1 MCRTAGMTT
10 LVLILNPAAELVDRM
25 DLSLTRQIMRI
36 GITMRSR
43 MTMEKMSERLTE
55 KQLNYSRGGATI
67 SRGQEAGQ
75 ASWPRMFYRVPP
87 TAEPGKGS
95 EYSIMQ
101 TLLLV
106 AFALFAGLL
115 MTRLFVK
122 FHLPDVT
129 AYLVTGVLIGPCV
142 LGRLGIRGFGFNT
155 FDEVESLS
163 LISDVALGFIAFAI
177 GHEFRLSA
185 LKQTGRQ
192 ATIVGILQAVVTTI
206 VVDAAL
212 IALHYAMPELL
223 SMPAAITL
231 GAIASAT
238 APAATLMVVRQY
250 KAKGPVTDVL
260 LPVVALDDAVGLVVF
275 AVSFGIAQSMESGS
289 VNTLALI
296 VEPIGEVVLS
306 LLLGAAVGF
315 ALTDLERYFHSHRNR
330 NALIVGSVVL
340 TVALSQIK
348 FDVGPFTFG
357 FSSLL
362 VCMMLGTVFCN
373 FCPLS
378 EDLMLQA
385 DRWSGP
391 AITLFFVL
399 SGSALQFDVFAE
411 PAVILIGAV
420 YIIARSLG
428 KYFGARVSSDL
439 AHCPE
444 NVRKYLGITLL
455 PQAGVA
461 LGMCAT
467 AYRLLPQDG
476 VLIRSIILF
485 SVLVYELVGPS
496 LTKMALTRAGDIQ
509 TIPAEIKNR
518 REKRLKQI
526 TKPVPAKFDH

>member
-1 MCRTAGMTT
+1 M
-10 LVLILNPAAELVDRM
+10 
-25 DLSLTRQIMRI
+25 QI
-36 GITMRSR
+36 
-43 MTMEKMSERLTE
+43 
-55 KQLNYSRGGATI
+55 
-67 SRGQEAGQ
+67 
-75 ASWPRMFYRVPP
+75 
-87 TAEPGKGS
+87 
-95 EYSIMQ
+95 
-101 TLLLV
+101 LLLV
-106 AFALFAGLL
+106 AFALFSGLL

-142 LGRLGIRGFGFNT
+142 LGRLGVPGLGFRT
-155 FDEVESLS
+155 FDEVESLN

-185 LKQTGRQ
+185 LRQTGRQ
-192 ATIVGILQAVVTTI
+192 ATIIGILQAVITTI
-206 VVDAAL
+206 VVDLAL
-212 IALHYAMPELL
+212 IAAHYAMPDLL
-223 SMPAAITL
+223 SLPEAITL
-231 GAIASAT
+231 GAIAAAT

-275 AVSFGIAQSMESGS
+275 AISFGIAQSMENGE

-296 VEPIGEVVLS
+296 LEPLAEVVLS
-306 LLLGAAVGF
+306 LGLGAGVGLG
-315 ALTDLERYFHSHRNR
+315 LTYLERYFHSHRNR

-348 FDVGPFTFG
+348 FEVGPFEFG

-362 VCMMLGTVFCN
+362 VCMMLGTIFCN
-373 FCPLS
+373 LCPLS

-399 SGSALQFDVFAE
+399 SGAALQFEVFSQS
-411 PAVILIGAV
+411 AVLLIGLI
-420 YIIARSLG
+420 YIISRSLG
-428 KYFGARVSSDL
+428 KYLGARLSAGL
-439 AHCPE
+439 AHSTDV
-444 NVRKYLGITLL
+444 VRKYLGITLL

-467 AYRLLPQDG
+467 AYRVLGQDG
-476 VLIRSIILF
+476 MLIRSIILF

-496 LTKMALTRAGDIQ
+496 LTKFALTRAGDIRVK
-509 TIPAEIKNR
+509 PEEIKNR
-518 REKRLKQI
+518 RQKRLAQI
-526 TKPVPAKFDH
+526 TKPVPPKFDQ